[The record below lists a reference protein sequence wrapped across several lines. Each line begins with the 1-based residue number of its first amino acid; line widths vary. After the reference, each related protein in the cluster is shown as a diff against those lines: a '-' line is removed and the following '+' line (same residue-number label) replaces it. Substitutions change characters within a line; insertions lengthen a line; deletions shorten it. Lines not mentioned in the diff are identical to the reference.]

1 MEIFVYQKAAK
12 IAANVGELG
21 AVRMRGP
28 YGKIRTAGARG
39 SSQSDSR
46 I

>member
-1 MEIFVYQKAAK
+1 MEIFSVTKAAK

-21 AVRMRGP
+21 ALPTRGP
-28 YGKIRTAGARG
+28 YGKIRNARAHRI
-39 SSQSDSR
+39 SQSDSR